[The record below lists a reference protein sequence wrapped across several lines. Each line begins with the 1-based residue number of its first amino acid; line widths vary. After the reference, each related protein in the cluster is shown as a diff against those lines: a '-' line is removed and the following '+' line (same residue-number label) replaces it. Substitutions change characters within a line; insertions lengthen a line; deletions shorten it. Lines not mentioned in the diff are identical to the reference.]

1 MENKVVVITGGSSG
15 IGRALCDCFID
26 AGYKVAIAS
35 RSEQMLEQ
43 VHADLKSEGHEI
55 FTVKTDIRIENDCK
69 NLVDKVIEKYGRIDV
84 FINNAGITWYER
96 DEDGINIE
104 KHKEIMDTNHFGTVQ
119 CTKYALPHLLK
130 SKGSLVGVCSIAGEV
145 GLPNRSA
152 YCASKFAMN
161 GFLGS
166 LRVQYLNKGLH
177 VLLTY
182 VGYTSTNIRKIAK
195 EDSKSNHFPP
205 GYGETVKEK
214 GMMTA
219 EEAARHIFNGVK
231 KRKRSVR
238 PSAVGQLTV
247 WLNKLFPKL
256 NDKLAAKY
264 YNKKNSS
271 L

>member
-1 MENKVVVITGGSSG
+1 MDNKIVVITGGSSG

-26 AGYKVAIAS
+26 ADYKVAIAS
-35 RSEQMLEQ
+35 RSENLLEK
-43 VHADLKSEGHEI
+43 VKSDLSSKGHEI
-55 FTVKTDIRIENDCK
+55 LTLKTDVRVDNDCK

-84 FINNAGITWYER
+84 FINNAGITWYES

-104 KHKEIMDTNHFGTVQ
+104 KHREILDTNHFGTVQ

-152 YCASKFAMN
+152 YSASKFAMN
-161 GFLGS
+161 GFLSS

-177 VLLTY
+177 VLITY
-182 VGYTSTNIRKIAK
+182 VGYTSTNIRKIVK
-195 EDSKSNHFPP
+195 DDYKSSQFPP
-205 GYGETVKEK
+205 GYGEAVKEK
-214 GMMTA
+214 GMMSA
-219 EEAARHIFNGVK
+219 EETARYIFNGVK
-231 KRKRSVR
+231 KRKRYVR
-238 PSAVGQLTV
+238 PTSVGQLTV

-264 YNKKNSS
+264 YN
-271 L
+271 